1 MFDRIVKKY
10 VKNSENVHDVKVR
23 ESYGK
28 LSGILGI
35 ILNTFMCLCKI
46 VVGFLMGSISIIS
59 DGINNLSDAGS
70 SVITI
75 FGFKL
80 SSKKPDKEHP
90 FGHGRMEYFAGL
102 AVSIIIIIIAIQL
115 FKDSII
121 KVINLETLQ
130 VDKGT
135 FFYVTIGLL
144 SLSILIK
151 TWMALFNYTLGKKI
165 NSLAMKATALDSV
178 TDCISTFVVLV
189 CTVLSLFIDS
199 FSIDGVAGIIV
210 SLFIAFTGVRSVLEV
225 VNPLL
230 GEAPDKE
237 LVDSIADFVMNFS
250 PSIVGVHDL
259 MLHDYGPGRKIIV
272 LHAEVPAEG
281 DVLELH
287 DIIDNIEKGL
297 ENEFNCIA
305 TIHMDPVMTKS
316 ERVNE
321 LKKVCQDIVKSID
334 ASFDIHDFRM
344 NEGETH
350 ANLIFDVVVGHDS
363 VLSLKEVEKLV
374 ANKVHEYDNKLAAVV
389 TAEHPLV

>member
-1 MFDRIVKKY
+1 MFDGFIKKF
-10 VKNSENVHDVKVR
+10 VKNSENIHDVKVR
-23 ESYGK
+23 EGYGK

-46 VVGFLMGSISIIS
+46 IVGLLMGSISIIS

-102 AVSIIIIIIAIQL
+102 AVSIIIIIISIQL
-115 FKDSII
+115 FKDSLL

-130 VDKGT
+130 VEKGV
-135 FFYVTIGLL
+135 FFFITIGLL

-151 TWMALFNYTLGKKI
+151 AWMALFNYTLGKKI
-165 NSLAMKATALDSV
+165 NSLAMKATALDSI

-199 FSIDGVAGIIV
+199 FSIDGVAGIVV
-210 SLFIAFTGVRSVLEV
+210 SLFIAFTGVRSVLEII
-225 VNPLL
+225 NPLL

-237 LVDSIADFVMNFS
+237 LVKSIADYVENFS
-250 PSIVGVHDL
+250 PFIVGVHDL

-281 DVLELH
+281 NVLELH
-287 DIIDNIEKGL
+287 DIIDNVEKGI
-297 ENEFNCIA
+297 ENTFNCIA
-305 TIHMDPVMTKS
+305 TIHMDPVMTQS

-321 LKKVCQDIVKSID
+321 LKEVCRNIVKGID
-334 ASFDIHDFRM
+334 PEFDIHDFRM

-363 VLSLKEVEKLV
+363 LLTLNEVEKLV
-374 ANKVHEYDNKLAAVV
+374 AHKVHEYDKKLAAVV
-389 TAEHPLV
+389 KAEYPLV